1 MASIDIG
8 EFLRDLRV
16 EEMDVLTLLNVRE
29 ALEEQGVDVS
39 QTDIEGL
46 IEEKSERRAQ
56 TVS

>member
-46 IEEKSERRAQ
+46 IEEKSERRTQ